1 MKTDADLALVKR
13 VRERGFEL
21 QRIALEFAEVNQHDL
36 SKLVL
41 RAALK
46 AVSFVPP
53 KPAEEQK

>member
-1 MKTDADLALVKR
+1 MTTEQGIALTAR
-13 VRERGFEL
+13 IRERGHEL
-21 QRIALEFAEVNQHDL
+21 QRIALEFANDGELGL

-53 KPAEEQK
+53 KPVEEKK